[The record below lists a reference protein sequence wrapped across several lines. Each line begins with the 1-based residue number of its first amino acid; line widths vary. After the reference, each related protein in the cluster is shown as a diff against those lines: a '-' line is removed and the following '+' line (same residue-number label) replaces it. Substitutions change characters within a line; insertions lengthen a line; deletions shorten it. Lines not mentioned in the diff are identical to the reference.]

1 VLCPEVLLVSSDFN
15 FHLDDFSDANARK
28 FMELMD
34 MFGLLQHNTTP
45 MLLEN
50 AKQRQISLKNVVA
63 TQENCFKLY
72 DPCLKSLRKISSL
85 PMMIPAS

>member
-1 VLCPEVLLVSSDFN
+1 MLCPEVLLVFSDFN

-45 MLLEN
+45 MHVSGHTGILHLI
-50 AKQRQISLKNVVA
+50 IS
-63 TQENCFKLY
+63 
-72 DPCLKSLRKISSL
+72 
-85 PMMIPAS
+85 